1 MPGLG
6 FPPLPPPRLLHSL
19 LSFFTL
25 LGDWTSHMLDVSV
38 TSCCCDKM
46 PGRWSWRKGGP
57 VPAHSFRVQSVTV
70 RRAWRQELEAAGE
83 ASTVRKER
91 NMVLSSLAPSH
102 PVWVPIPWGWSP
114 ARGTVPFTLWG
125 VFPLQLTQ
133 YRPPVNLP
141 RSLSPR

>member
-1 MPGLG
+1 
-6 FPPLPPPRLLHSL
+6 
-19 LSFFTL
+19 
-25 LGDWTSHMLDVSV
+25 MLDVSV

-46 PGRWSWRKGGP
+46 PGRWSWRKEGP

-102 PVWVPIPWGWSP
+102 PVWVPIPWGGP
-114 ARGTVPFTLWG
+114 
-125 VFPLQLTQ
+125 QLVGQ
-133 YRPPVNLP
+133 C
-141 RSLSPR
+141 RSLYGVSSHFS